1 LLSFFDSNSFLYAIV
16 FIFVS
21 YYVCFKLFIIMAKYN
36 ETDSTTI
43 NLISSGTEI
52 VGNIKSAGD
61 IRIDGGL
68 TGNLSTK
75 GKVVIGPTG
84 KIKGEVICKNS
95 EISGIIEGKISV
107 GQLLNLKASSKI
119 LGDIATS
126 RLSIE
131 PGAKFTGNCKMSD
144 NEEYEGGTATK
155 DKEPEKQEIKQGK

>member
-1 LLSFFDSNSFLYAIV
+1 
-16 FIFVS
+16 
-21 YYVCFKLFIIMAKYN
+21 MAKNN

-43 NLISSGTEI
+43 NLISSDTEI
-52 VGNIKSAGD
+52 TGNIKSAGD
-61 IRIDGGL
+61 IRIDGSL
-68 TGNLSTK
+68 TGNLSTR

-107 GQLLNLKASSKI
+107 SQLLNLKASSKI

-144 NEEYEGGTATK
+144 HEEYEGEAVTK
-155 DKEPEKQEIKQGK
+155 GKEPEKQEDKQGK